1 LEKLI
6 AGTVVVTSFPFSN
19 LKAHKNRPALVL
31 GFSDFND
38 VVLCQIT
45 SISDG
50 KLDKVKLTT
59 NSFLGGGLPVDSYV
73 RPDKIFTAD
82 LSLISK
88 NAGNITPD
96 TLNKV
101 KTILRKFLAL

>member
-1 LEKLI
+1 M
-6 AGTVVVTSFPFSN
+6 TSFPFSD

-50 KLDKVKLTT
+50 DMKKIHLTK
-59 NSFLGGGLPVDSYV
+59 NSFSNGGLPVDSYV
-73 RPDKIFTAD
+73 RPEKIFTAD
-82 LSLISK
+82 ISLISRK
-88 NAGNITPD
+88 VG
-96 TLNKV
+96 TLNDKTLASV
-101 KTILRKFLAL
+101 KLTLKEFFDL

>member
-1 LEKLI
+1 MEKLI
-6 AGTVVVTSFPFSN
+6 VGSVVVTSFPFSD

-31 GFSDFND
+31 GFGDFDD

-50 KLDKVKLTT
+50 EMKKIRLTD
-59 NSFLGGGLPVDSYV
+59 NSFRLGGLPVDSYA
-73 RPDKIFTAD
+73 RPDKLFTAD

-88 NAGNITPD
+88 QVGILKNS
-96 TLNKV
+96 TLEEIKV
-101 KTILRKFLAL
+101 ILKDFFDL